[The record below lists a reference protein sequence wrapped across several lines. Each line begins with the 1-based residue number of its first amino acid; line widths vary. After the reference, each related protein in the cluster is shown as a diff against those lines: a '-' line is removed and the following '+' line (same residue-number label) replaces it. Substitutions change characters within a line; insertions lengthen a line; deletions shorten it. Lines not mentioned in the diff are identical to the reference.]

1 MKQLLI
7 AFTFLLVFTVSLTP
21 AALGADYPPSPSK
34 SEDTNPSKNPIDEIK
49 KIPKMKIIMEKV
61 DTTKELHMKITMVD
75 LMEQLKQNQLRCGFV
90 EIIPLEV

>member
-49 KIPKMKIIMEKV
+49 KN
-61 DTTKELHMKITMVD
+61 TKD
-75 LMEQLKQNQLRCGFV
+75 
-90 EIIPLEV
+90 